1 LSQFGHLQYASLR
14 YASPK
19 MPTIPDSSRPSSTLR
34 FLRLL
39 LGILGF
45 LILLTIFCALNVG
58 RWLVS
63 EDPLGKAQA
72 IVVLSGRL
80 PVRALAAARLYH
92 DGFAPEIWLT
102 RPAEPGASL
111 AALQIPYDDEAV
123 YNTRVLLREGVP
135 PQAIRVLP
143 DPIVNTAD
151 EMAEIAAA
159 LPAGQSATI
168 IIVTTKAHT
177 RRTRALW
184 KHAAGP
190 RSHAIVRGAPN
201 DPFDPAHWW
210 RTSGDALDVVRECL
224 GLLNAWSGLPLHGS

>member
-1 LSQFGHLQYASLR
+1 LW
-14 YASPK
+14 
-19 MPTIPDSSRPSSTLR
+19 
-34 FLRLL
+34 LL
-39 LGILGF
+39 LGILVF
-45 LILLTIFCALNVG
+45 LILLAVFCALNVG
-58 RWLVS
+58 RWLVN

-72 IVVLSGRL
+72 IVILSGRL
-80 PVRALAAARLYH
+80 PMRALAAAQLYR
-92 DGFAPEIWLT
+92 DGCAPEIWLT

-111 AALQIPYDDEAV
+111 AALRIPYDDEAV

-151 EMAEIAAA
+151 EIAEVAAA
-159 LPAGQSATI
+159 LPADRSAAV

-184 KHAAGP
+184 KRVAGA
-190 RSHAIVRGAPN
+190 RSHAIVRAAPN